1 MKKHPENSS
10 TPIDGVT
17 EKNEVQARMDMDEQL
32 INTMRGYTE
41 DKHTQYGGGVG
52 EMEDNSA
59 LDVVGLEKMILS
71 NWNAFRR
78 KLEMGKE
85 IKRIVEEKKVPK
97 VCLDKGQMQALKL
110 HEEWICK

>member
-1 MKKHPENSS
+1 
-10 TPIDGVT
+10 
-17 EKNEVQARMDMDEQL
+17 MDMGEQL

-41 DKHTQYGGGVG
+41 DKHTQCGGGVG

-59 LDVVGLEKMILS
+59 LDVVGLEKIILS

-78 KLEMGKE
+78 KLERGKE

-97 VCLDKGQMQALKL
+97 ICLNKAQMQALKL